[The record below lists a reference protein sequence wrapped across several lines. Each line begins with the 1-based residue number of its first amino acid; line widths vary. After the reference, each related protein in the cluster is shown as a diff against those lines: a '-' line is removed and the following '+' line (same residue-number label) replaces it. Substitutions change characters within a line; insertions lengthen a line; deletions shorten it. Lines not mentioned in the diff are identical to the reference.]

1 MDHQFDTLLSEQRR
15 FPPSPDFAADAN
27 ATSALFDQANAD
39 RLAFWAEQAR
49 MLDWMEPW
57 QSVLEW
63 TPPHAKWF
71 SGGRLNVAANCLD
84 RHLKGPAAT
93 RQRSSSRA
101 SRATAASTPTG
112 IWRVK
117 SAAAPMP

>member
-27 ATSALFDQANAD
+27 ATGALFDQANAD

-84 RHLKGPAAT
+84 RHLKGARRNKAA
-93 RQRSSSRA
+93 
-101 SRATAASTPTG
+101 
-112 IWRVK
+112 II
-117 SAAAPMP
+117 